1 MRSAL
6 TLALGA
12 LLVVVALFAT
22 GILSVNVHVNV
33 GAPRTS
39 PVTAAAFWQ
48 EKPGGALPPGTSV
61 WVELSRTTKPSVVNV
76 STTQR
81 DARGAIPEEF
91 FRRFFERD
99 RPFRERK
106 SLGSGFIASADGY
119 VVTNNHVVSDATEVM
134 VRLVDQREF
143 KARVVGTDPKT
154 DIALIKIDAGN
165 LTPIAFGDSDKAE
178 VGEPVMAIGNPFG
191 LDHSV
196 TTGIVSAK
204 ERYIGSGPYDDFIQ
218 TDAAVNPGNSG
229 GPLVDA
235 RGAVIG
241 INTAI
246 FSQSGGWAGI
256 GFATPVNLAKDVL
269 PQLRER
275 GKVTRGYLGIATT
288 PVSPEIAREVKL
300 DTREGALVAEVQPR
314 SPAEKA
320 GLKPGDVIARFQGNE
335 IHQPRDLSRRVASTP
350 PETRVKLEVVSS
362 AGKRTVEATLGELK
376 DEPPTTPTRG
386 R

>member
-1 MRSAL
+1 MRPVV
-6 TLALGA
+6 TVVLGI
-12 LLVVVALFAT
+12 LLVLVALFAT
-22 GILSVNVHVNV
+22 GVLSVNVNFHV
-33 GAPRTS
+33 GAPRTA
-39 PVTAAAFWQ
+39 PVAAAPFWQ
-48 EKPGGALPPGTSV
+48 EKPAGPLPPGAAL
-61 WVELSRTTKPSVVNV
+61 WVELARAAKPSVVNV

-81 DARGAIPEEF
+81 NVRGAAPEEF

-99 RPFRERK
+99 RPSRERK

-119 VVTNNHVVSDATEVM
+119 VVTNNHVVSEAAEVM

-143 KARVVGTDPKT
+143 RARVVGTDPRT
-154 DIALIKIDAGN
+154 DIALLKIEAGN
-165 LTPIAFGDSDKAE
+165 LTAIAFGDSDKAE

-229 GPLVDA
+229 GPLVDV

-256 GFATPVNLAKDVL
+256 GFATPVNLAKEIL
-269 PQLRER
+269 PHLRER

-288 PVSPEIAREVKL
+288 PVPPEVANEAKL
-300 DTREGALVAEVQPR
+300 PSRDGVLVAEVQPR

-320 GLKPGDVIARFQGNE
+320 NLKSGDVILRYQGHD
-335 IHQPRDLSRRVASTP
+335 IRQPQDLSRRVAATP
-350 PETRVKLEVVSS
+350 PGTAVKIDVVSP
-362 AGKRTVEATLGELK
+362 AGKRTVEATLDELK
-376 DEPPTTPTRG
+376 DEPPTAPPRG